1 MRTGRSRHGW
11 LAGVVLAIVGAAAP
25 ASAQGLCDDINH
37 VTGYKIVLD
46 DIQFGGAA
54 ADEQAKAQ
62 ARTLMRLFIS
72 QLGSRLEDL
81 PDAQASR
88 YHLVPCPGRVPD
100 GEASFP
106 PTTVRDL
113 INRDVLLEVWGEAFP
128 PSGGKQ
134 KVFLTY
140 VMMPLPRKDISP
152 FLQRQYQPNAGS
164 SPDELVEWLAN
175 LNELSAYA
183 MVARAVRLV
192 AVKGPA
198 SYDSARADLETAAA
212 TLRQAFGATPT
223 AAQTSLLAFVTERK
237 CAILRDAKKTNTAY
251 KGPLSQIPD
260 AIVAQQCPAG
270 GPQ

>member
-1 MRTGRSRHGW
+1 MRTRRSQRGW
-11 LAGVVLAIVGAAAP
+11 VAGVLLVATFGVSGP
-25 ASAQGLCDDINH
+25 ASAQALCDDINH

-54 ADEQAKAQ
+54 SDAQAQAQ

-81 PDAQASR
+81 PDAQATR
-88 YHLVPCPGRVPD
+88 YHLVPCPGRVPE

-106 PTTVRDL
+106 PLTVKDL
-113 INRDVLLEVWGEAFP
+113 VNRDVLLEVWGEAFP

-140 VMMPLPRKDISP
+140 VMMPLPRGDVSP
-152 FLQRQYQPNAGS
+152 FLRRQYQPNAGS

-192 AVKGPA
+192 GVNGPG
-198 SYDSARADLETAAA
+198 SYDSAKADLETAAA
-212 TLRQAFGATPT
+212 TLRQAFGATPSG
-223 AAQTSLLAFVTERK
+223 AQTSLLAFIAARK
-237 CAILRDAKKTNTAY
+237 CAILRDAKTNTAY
-251 KGPLSQIPD
+251 KGALSQIPN